1 MALFHQKCVFL
12 HATYWVLEFEEIP
25 VGIFG
30 LEEDNCFSK
39 MNMNK
44 RKVYVVP
51 EVRIVEVCQENLM
64 NNPTSWDDG
73 SGNKKPIVEGNP
85 VEESDNYAKW
95 HGFNVWEDD
104 IKY

>member
-1 MALFHQKCVFL
+1 MQHIGFL
-12 HATYWVLEFEEIP
+12 SLKKFQLEFS
-25 VGIFG
+25 G
-30 LEEDNCFSK
+30 LKKTIVLSK

-73 SGNKKPIVEGNP
+73 SGNNNP
-85 VEESDNYAKW
+85 VEGSDNYAKW

>member
-1 MALFHQKCVFL
+1 MQHIGFL
-12 HATYWVLEFEEIP
+12 GLKKFQLEFS
-25 VGIFG
+25 G
-30 LEEDNCFSK
+30 LKKTIVLSK

-64 NNPTSWDDG
+64 NNPASWDDG
-73 SGNKKPIVEGNP
+73 SGNRQPIVEGNP
-85 VEESDNYAKW
+85 DDGSNNYAKW
-95 HGFNVWEDD
+95 HGYNVWEDD